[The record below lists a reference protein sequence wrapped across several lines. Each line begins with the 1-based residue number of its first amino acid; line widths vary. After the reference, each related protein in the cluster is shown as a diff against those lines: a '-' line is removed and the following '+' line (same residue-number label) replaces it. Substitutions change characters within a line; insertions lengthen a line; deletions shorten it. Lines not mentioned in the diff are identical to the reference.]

1 MVTHGTVHKEPNLLS
16 SDWRKTIVNKGLIAN
31 ASIFISA
38 TAAKVWNALTNPEL
52 IRQYMFGTNVVSDWR
67 EGSPIVWK
75 GEWQGTTYED
85 KGVILKLKPKRLIQ
99 YSHFS
104 PLSGKPDLP
113 ENYHTV
119 TIKLTSDGASTI
131 VLLTQDNNETEQE
144 REHSEQNWKMML
156 DSLKKLLE
164 K

>member
-1 MVTHGTVHKEPNLLS
+1 M
-16 SDWRKTIVNKGLIAN
+16 KGLTAK
-31 ASIFISA
+31 ASISINVPVGS
-38 TAAKVWNALTNPEL
+38 VWDALTNPEV
-52 IRQYMFGTNVVSDWR
+52 IKQYMFGTNVISDWK

-75 GEWQGTTYED
+75 GEWQGKKYED
-85 KGVILKLKPKRLIQ
+85 RGVILKLEPERLIQ

-119 TIKLTSDGASTI
+119 TIELVSHGAETAVS
-131 VLLTQDNNETEQE
+131 LSQDNNETEQA
-144 REHSEQNWKMML
+144 REHSEKNWKMML
-156 DSLKKLLE
+156 DGLKKLLE